1 MPGPDYRAI
10 ARQAAV
16 KYGVDPNLFEAQ
28 IKQESGFNPNA
39 RSGAGAIGIA
49 QIVPKYHP
57 GVDPSDPIASLDYSA
72 KLMSTLQK
80 KYGNYEQALS
90 VYNSGRPDAYKDP
103 NFAKGQTYN
112 YVRSIMGSKRSQPD
126 KPVDVVQTLTQDI
139 NATKNIRTPDIR
151 RQHSQDLLDFALG
164 VSKGGDTAQLA
175 TKLLGQTKRLV
186 SSQGSLTPPRGT
198 QAIASEYKPGLSGAV
213 ADKVLAA
220 AHNEV
225 GKPYQWGSGP
235 STESFDC
242 SDLIQYAY
250 KQVGINLPRVTYDQI
265 KVGHPVKWGEFQPG
279 DLIFSHNGGH
289 VVMYVGGGKVIAAP
303 HTGTVVQ
310 YQPVSRFKDSFTTA
324 RRVL

>member
-10 ARQAAV
+10 ARQASV
-16 KYGVDPNLFEAQ
+16 KYGVDPNFFEAQ
-28 IKQESGFNPNA
+28 IKQESGFNPSA

-57 GVDPSDPIASLDYSA
+57 GVDPRDPIASLDYAA
-72 KLMSTLQK
+72 KYMSGLQK

-112 YVRSIMGSKRSQPD
+112 YVKSIMGSKRSPSRGTTI
-126 KPVDVVQTLTQDI
+126 PVDAVQRLTED
-139 NATKNIRTPDIR
+139 IRTPDIKK
-151 RQHSQDLLDFALG
+151 QHAQDLLDFALG

-186 SSQGSLTPPRGT
+186 SSQGSLTPPRGN
-198 QAIASEYKPGLSGAV
+198 QAVASEYKPGLSGAV